1 MKNLLSI
8 SLVVVAAALPIASFA
23 QQRPATGPLTRA
35 DVRAQS
41 AQAAQDH
48 RMQSKVHY
56 PATQQS
62 ANLTRPADT
71 GYGNQ
76 PGGSSE
82 SRTVPSQ
89 NAASSSATSGLFAH
103 H

>member
-8 SLVVVAAALPIASFA
+8 SLVVIAAAMPVASFA
-23 QQRPATGPLTRA
+23 QQPENGPLTRA
-35 DVRAQS
+35 DVRAQR

-48 RMQSKVHY
+48 RTQSKVHY
-56 PATQQS
+56 PATEQS
-62 ANLTRPADT
+62 ANLTGAADT
-71 GYGNQ
+71 GYGKQ

-82 SRTVPSQ
+82 SRTVPSL
-89 NAASSSATSGLFAH
+89 NAVSSGAASGLFAH

>member
-23 QQRPATGPLTRA
+23 QAPATGPLTRA

-41 AQAAQDH
+41 AQAAQYH

-56 PATQQS
+56 PATEQS
-62 ANLTRPADT
+62 EDLTRPADT

-82 SRTVPSQ
+82 SRTAPSR
-89 NAASSSATSGLFAH
+89 NAASSSVTSGLFAH

>member
-1 MKNLLSI
+1 MKYLLSI
-8 SLVVVAAALPIASFA
+8 SLVVIAAAAPVASLA
-23 QQRPATGPLTRA
+23 QQPANGPLTRA

-56 PATQQS
+56 PATEQS
-62 ANLTRPADT
+62 STRTGSADS

-82 SRTVPSQ
+82 SRAMPLRHALPPSEA
-89 NAASSSATSGLFAH
+89 NGVFAH

>member
-8 SLVVVAAALPIASFA
+8 SLVVIAAAVPIASFA
-23 QQRPATGPLTRA
+23 QQSATGPLTRA

>member
-1 MKNLLSI
+1 MRYLLSI
-8 SLVVVAAALPIASFA
+8 SLVVIAAAAPIATFA
-23 QQRPATGPLTRA
+23 QQPANGPLTRA
-35 DVRAQS
+35 EVRAQS

-56 PATQQS
+56 PATEQS
-62 ANLTRPADT
+62 TNPAGSADT
-71 GYGNQ
+71 GGYGKQ

-82 SRTVPSQ
+82 SRAPSRD
-89 NAASSSATSGLFAH
+89 AVSSSAANGLFAH

>member
-8 SLVVVAAALPIASFA
+8 SLVVIAAAVPIASFA
-23 QQRPATGPLTRA
+23 QQSATGPLTRA

-48 RMQSKVHY
+48 RIQSKVHY
-56 PATQQS
+56 PVTEQS
-62 ANLTRPADT
+62 ANLTGSADT
-71 GYGNQ
+71 GYGKQ

-82 SRTVPSQ
+82 SRTMPSR
-89 NAASSSATSGLFAH
+89 NADSSSAAGGLFAH

>member
-1 MKNLLSI
+1 MKYLLSI
-8 SLVVVAAALPIASFA
+8 SLVVIAAAAPVASLA
-23 QQRPATGPLTRA
+23 QQPANGPLTRA

-56 PATQQS
+56 PAMEQS
-62 ANLTRPADT
+62 STLTGSADS

-82 SRTVPSQ
+82 SRTVPSR
-89 NAASSSATSGLFAH
+89 NADSSSAAGGLFAH

>member
-8 SLVVVAAALPIASFA
+8 SLVVIASAVPVASFA
-23 QQRPATGPLTRA
+23 QQPATGPLTRA

-56 PATQQS
+56 PATEQS
-62 ANLTRPADT
+62 ANLTASTDT
-71 GYGNQ
+71 GYGKQ

-82 SRTVPSQ
+82 SRTVPSR
-89 NAASSSATSGLFAH
+89 NADSSSAASGLFAH